1 MGRLSNASKNRT
13 TKAKKRPDI
22 PDKEHLIQYLEANS
36 ETELPFVEEVWE
48 KAVDKAKEN
57 EGKQPPMEE
66 SVITDKDGNVTK
78 TKKPRGA
85 FITDP
90 VKYYFKLMG
99 LNQNKKKAI
108 AIQEQK
114 YEESEIK
121 QAIAEIYFDDEDEGN
136 KNVYTDEISS
146 WIALFPPD
154 ERQYLKRRYTNY
166 YDTYEI
172 NEGADKLSLKRL
184 LSLEIELYRIDKKRA
199 AGKSINLVD
208 EEKLTKQLNTVLE
221 SLKWTKKQRSNMDDM
236 AQNKFTI
243 FMDSMMK
250 NGKFT
255 PTNKKYDEDDV
266 DFLMKT
272 YVNAIRDML
281 S

>member
-1 MGRLSNASKNRT
+1 MAKRGRPPKVSN

-48 KAVDKAKEN
+48 KAVMRAKES
-57 EGKQPPMEE
+57 EEKQTPFEE
-66 SVITDKDGNVTK
+66 SVVTDMDGNVTK
-78 TKKPRGA
+78 TRKVKGVVV
-85 FITDP
+85 TDP
-90 VKYYFKLMG
+90 VKYYFRLMG

-108 AIQEQK
+108 AIQEEK
-114 YEESEIK
+114 YEEDESK
-121 QAIAEIYFDDEDEGN
+121 QAIAETYFEDEDDEK
-136 KNVYTDEISS
+136 KNIYTDEISS

-154 ERQYLKRRYTNY
+154 ERQYLKRRYVNY

-221 SLKWTKKQRSNMDDM
+221 SLKWTKKQRSSMDDM

-255 PTNKKYDEDDV
+255 PTNKKYDKDDV
-266 DFLMKT
+266 DFLMET